1 MLSET
6 KERGRAESD
15 SYHFCFLCLADLM
28 GIYLTVT
35 GGSWEVPP
43 RLRFVTV
50 LCFCVS
56 FISKYVQHIPRV
68 SNNGEVPRRGQE
80 ETYMSFR
87 GIIFSFSHV
96 TFMI

>member
-6 KERGRAESD
+6 KGRGRAESD

-43 RLRFVTV
+43 RLRFVTA
-50 LCFCVS
+50 LSVS
-56 FISKYVQHIPRV
+56 VSPSSPNMCSISQESLVMERSP
-68 SNNGEVPRRGQE
+68 GEAGKRLICHSGE
-80 ETYMSFR
+80 
-87 GIIFSFSHV
+87 
-96 TFMI
+96 